1 MVEALSRKTSISSDE
16 PQALN
21 THSDLVD
28 PLADRAGKAGLQ
40 VACSSIEAVFGE
52 AGTNLGKSDGS
63 ISAGPAPKFPTA
75 PAADLPKSGVM
86 AFVITR
92 VM

>member
-28 PLADRAGKAGLQ
+28 PLADRTGKAGLE

-52 AGTNLGKSDGS
+52 AGINLGKSDGS
-63 ISAGPAPKFPTA
+63 ISAGASSQIPNCPSCGSAKTWFQGG
-75 PAADLPKSGVM
+75 L
-86 AFVITR
+86 
-92 VM
+92 